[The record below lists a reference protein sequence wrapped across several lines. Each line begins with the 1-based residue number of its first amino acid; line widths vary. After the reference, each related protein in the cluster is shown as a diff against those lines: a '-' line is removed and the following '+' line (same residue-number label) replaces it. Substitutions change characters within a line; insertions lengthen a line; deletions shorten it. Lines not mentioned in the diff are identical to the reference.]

1 MTELRFRILRLLHER
16 ARREVSGIPT
26 IGEVAEAV
34 GEPLHKVSLV
44 LKSSEAMGMIAIHRY
59 MGTPEES
66 FAVTL
71 KPGAYVHLE
80 SQMED

>member
-1 MTELRFRILRLLHER
+1 MTELRFRMLRLLNER
-16 ARREVSGIPT
+16 EQREAPGVPT
-26 IGEVAEAV
+26 IGELAEAV

-59 MGTPEES
+59 MGTPEAD

-71 KPGAYVHLE
+71 KPSAYVHLE
-80 SQMED
+80 SQMEH